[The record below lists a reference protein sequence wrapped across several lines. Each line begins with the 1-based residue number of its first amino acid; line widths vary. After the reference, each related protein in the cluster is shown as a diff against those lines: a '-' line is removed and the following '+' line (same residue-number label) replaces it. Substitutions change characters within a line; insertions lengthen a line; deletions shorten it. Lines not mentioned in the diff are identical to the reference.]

1 MKLLTA
7 GYSLR
12 LLIARVNISDTKL
25 LLYHNETR
33 LFTKAARLFGC
44 KTFSQETFA
53 KMMAKSSLLLLL
65 CPWVMRLTLLT
76 SFINNVLLYSY
87 GKDNYTDKLI
97 LL

>member
-44 KTFSQETFA
+44 KTFLPRDLCKDDGQKLSAAASVSLGYETH
-53 KMMAKSSLLLLL
+53 L
-65 CPWVMRLTLLT
+65 V
-76 SFINNVLLYSY
+76 
-87 GKDNYTDKLI
+87 DKFHK
-97 LL
+97 